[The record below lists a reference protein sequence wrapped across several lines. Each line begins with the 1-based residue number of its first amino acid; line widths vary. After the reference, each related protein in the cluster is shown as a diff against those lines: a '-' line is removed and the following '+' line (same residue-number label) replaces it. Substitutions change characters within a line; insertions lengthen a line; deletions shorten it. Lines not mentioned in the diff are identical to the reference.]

1 MKNLLAAGGHRGRI
15 QKNDCNGW
23 KFVGK
28 YSVNKNDNERDEISE
43 ENTFDFND
51 NIIIHINNL
60 QEHQSDSFCCKL
72 CVKNLAPVNCVLSD
86 IDWKK
91 KLRSMHDNSNRTK

>member
-1 MKNLLAAGGHRGRI
+1 MNREETSDLSSNCCSSKSKELKNLLAAGGHRGRI

-43 ENTFDFND
+43 ENTLDIDD
-51 NIIIHINNL
+51 NIIINISNL
-60 QEHQSDSFCCKL
+60 QEHL
-72 CVKNLAPVNCVLSD
+72 
-86 IDWKK
+86 
-91 KLRSMHDNSNRTK
+91 